1 MVSVQ
6 HSARLAGTRDR
17 TLAGFVGNAYNVGM
31 ATLNIRK
38 LPDEVHRELR
48 LRAARHNRSM
58 EAEAR
63 AILGEVCKPR
73 RPVEEV
79 VREVQAWVDEAYG
92 SNKPKGVVDEFLR
105 WRRTEAWRD

>member
-1 MVSVQ
+1 
-6 HSARLAGTRDR
+6 
-17 TLAGFVGNAYNVGM
+17 M
-31 ATLNIRK
+31 ATLNIRN

-79 VREVQAWVDEAYG
+79 VREVQTWVDELYG
-92 SNKPKGVVDEFLR
+92 PNKPKDVSKELIR
-105 WRRTEAWRD
+105 ERREEAEREWSS

>member
-1 MVSVQ
+1 
-6 HSARLAGTRDR
+6 
-17 TLAGFVGNAYNVGM
+17 M
-31 ATLNIRK
+31 ATLNIRN

-73 RPVEEV
+73 RSVEEV
-79 VREVQAWVDEAYG
+79 VREVQAWVDQVYG
-92 SNKPKGVVDEFLR
+92 PNKPKGVVDELIR
-105 WRRTEAWRD
+105 ERREEAKREWSS